1 MRGIIFER
9 QARSRRERTW
19 FLSIFAQDAVMG
31 WSAEGAWLLRFLRI
45 FFLCHVGLLKYFA
58 LSSNGPFLFW
68 SPFHRLFVGWI
79 EANFR
84 RHSKGFFSN
93 SCHQKSGHVVLYP
106 FLEIAQRFFLS
117 VVVSNEFSFDLTPSK
132 SVDRTWTWHFVILI
146 SVNRTPHE
154 DVSIVPDKQKIV
166 SFLDK
171 MKIEDHLYHYPWLN
185 FLTKMK

>member
-45 FFLCHVGLLKYFA
+45 FFLCQVGLLKYFA

-106 FLEIAQRFFLS
+106 FLEIAQRFFS
-117 VVVSNEFSFDLTPSK
+117 FRSCVKWIFVWFDSIEISKPNVNVTRCNPKFRKSNAARRCF
-132 SVDRTWTWHFVILI
+132 
-146 SVNRTPHE
+146 NC
-154 DVSIVPDKQKIV
+154 
-166 SFLDK
+166 
-171 MKIEDHLYHYPWLN
+171 PW
-185 FLTKMK
+185 